1 MDNFKRSL
9 LTGSTVI
16 CVKGTRATR
25 CDELPKFEFNIFNIF
40 NSSPDCRYVSVYLRK
55 RYLR

>member
-25 CDELPKFEFNIFNIF
+25 SDELPTFEFMYFF
-40 NSSPDCRYVSVYLRK
+40 
-55 RYLR
+55 